1 MPSQLQPTLA
11 LPIDASAGADTAGVA
26 ARTGADHSFP
36 DLFKPM
42 AGQARAASAPA
53 ESGRSDGKPLPPR
66 GSGLP
71 SRDATDP
78 GLPAAADTVAAA
90 VQAAVAQ
97 SAAPTTGT
105 GSVETASP
113 VGTGSDGSEPAMS
126 VTAPKSP
133 GLTGVPGF
141 PTLPQS
147 TGAGDASVRSTS
159 ATGSAPATPPGAG
172 PGSASHTASGPAAVM
187 SVSTASSTPAT
198 AMHSTATGLPGQPA
212 PTAAVAA
219 AADEAPGTSTS
230 PAQSSERAV
239 ESPPSRVPDRG
250 LELPTVRSQ
259 RVVATESPSAGQGIP
274 VPTSNRA
281 ASAETVPGATAG
293 IRSAASPA
301 DERGNPQFAQRVGDG
316 PVTRVATAPVNTT
329 VLQAEAGTPAVAS
342 AAAATPAAVE
352 AGRRTASLAQETRAM
367 RDRQTYSGTAGVT
380 ADRLSEISMANIA
393 RNELAVKP
401 KPELIEPRV
410 GIETR
415 YERVPITPPPT
426 PLSNG
431 LFTTAGPQAPGAM
444 SSATLLSIN
453 TPVLDPAWSDAVG
466 KQVSMLVSRNVRG
479 AELRLSPAELGP
491 VQVQISVDD
500 NVAKVAFTAGQA
512 VTREALEQA
521 LPRLR
526 EMLADQGMSLGDASV
541 SDQRG
546 GGPGEGG
553 DSAAV
558 AGYSS
563 EADAAPDAAVPG
575 PVVPGKAAPE
585 GLLDTYA

>member
-1 MPSQLQPTLA
+1 
-11 LPIDASAGADTAGVA
+11 
-26 ARTGADHSFP
+26 
-36 DLFKPM
+36 
-42 AGQARAASAPA
+42 
-53 ESGRSDGKPLPPR
+53 
-66 GSGLP
+66 
-71 SRDATDP
+71 
-78 GLPAAADTVAAA
+78 
-90 VQAAVAQ
+90 
-97 SAAPTTGT
+97 
-105 GSVETASP
+105 
-113 VGTGSDGSEPAMS
+113 
-126 VTAPKSP
+126 
-133 GLTGVPGF
+133 
-141 PTLPQS
+141 
-147 TGAGDASVRSTS
+147 
-159 ATGSAPATPPGAG
+159 
-172 PGSASHTASGPAAVM
+172 
-187 SVSTASSTPAT
+187 
-198 AMHSTATGLPGQPA
+198 
-212 PTAAVAA
+212 
-219 AADEAPGTSTS
+219 
-230 PAQSSERAV
+230 
-239 ESPPSRVPDRG
+239 
-250 LELPTVRSQ
+250 
-259 RVVATESPSAGQGIP
+259 
-274 VPTSNRA
+274 
-281 ASAETVPGATAG
+281 
-293 IRSAASPA
+293 
-301 DERGNPQFAQRVGDG
+301 
-316 PVTRVATAPVNTT
+316 
-329 VLQAEAGTPAVAS
+329 
-342 AAAATPAAVE
+342 
-352 AGRRTASLAQETRAM
+352 M

-380 ADRLSEISMANIA
+380 ADRLSETSMANVG

-401 KPELIEPRV
+401 KPELIEPRA

-453 TPVLDPAWSDAVG
+453 TPVLDPAWSNAVG
-466 KQVSMLVSRNVRG
+466 KQVSLLVSRNVRG

-563 EADAAPDAAVPG
+563 EADAAPDDAVPG